1 MESNVLSAFSQIL
14 SCMLFY
20 ELLTIKLSGII
31 VIPVL
36 QMWELQPKEIKC
48 LA

>member
-1 MESNVLSAFSQIL
+1 MKSNVLSAFSQIF
-14 SCMLFY
+14 SHILFY

-31 VIPVL
+31 VIPIL
-36 QMWELQPKEIKC
+36 QMWELQPKGIKC